1 MFDVELTILLLI
13 SWKWISQTLST
24 TSSLSN
30 VTKAKPEKNKKTS
43 SIKSYGIKHLACVWR
58 PCNRVNLNALKSRE
72 RRRVWGHQRVA
83 LGTFLSRWWPRQTG
97 GFSRDKFIKGFV
109 PPLSL
114 GLGGGLTRASKER
127 ERVRQPGSV
136 EQRQTQTCSTKERKE
151 GSLTY
156 HLANDDDD
164 LLSGNENI

>member
-1 MFDVELTILLLI
+1 MLNLPSCCWSRGSESRRLYPPRPR
-13 SWKWISQTLST
+13 SR
-24 TSSLSN
+24 TSRRRNL
-30 VTKAKPEKNKKTS
+30 KKRKTS

-114 GLGGGLTRASKER
+114 GLGGGGGLTRASKER
-127 ERVRQPGSV
+127 E
-136 EQRQTQTCSTKERKE
+136 STSAGFRGTETDANLFHERKKRR
-151 GSLTY
+151 
-156 HLANDDDD
+156 
-164 LLSGNENI
+164 